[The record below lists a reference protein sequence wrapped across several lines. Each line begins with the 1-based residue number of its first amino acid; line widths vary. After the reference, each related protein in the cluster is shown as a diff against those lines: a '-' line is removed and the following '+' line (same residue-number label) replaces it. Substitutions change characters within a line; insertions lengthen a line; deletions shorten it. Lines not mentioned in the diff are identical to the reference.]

1 MFEVPRWRIFK
12 MHGHPVYLE
21 AWFFVL
27 VAYFAFS
34 NVRTSDDLLSGLLWA
49 PILFISVLW
58 HEYGHALAI
67 DKFGYGKSMIILQGL
82 GGVTVNQGRSH
93 TPPGQSIVIS
103 LAGPAFSFSLTVVF
117 GLIALF
123 AQPTGL
129 GGEFVSQMAMANL
142 VWTIFNLIPI
152 FPMDGGNVM
161 RSVLQKFM
169 KNTRRAW
176 EVTAWIS
183 LFLVAALVI
192 ASFTFFKQ
200 GLLFTLI
207 LVFVLAMPNI
217 QVLKAARAQ

>member
-1 MFEVPRWRIFK
+1 MFDVPRWRIFK

-34 NVRTSDDLLSGLLWA
+34 NVRTSEDLLSGLLWA

-67 DKFGYGKSMIILQGL
+67 DKFGYGKSMIVLQGL
-82 GGVTVNQGRSH
+82 GGVTVNQGRAH

-117 GLIALF
+117 GLIALIVK
-123 AQPTGL
+123 PTGL
-129 GGEFVSQMAMANL
+129 VGEFVSWMAMANL
-142 VWTIFNLIPI
+142 AWTVFNLIPI

-183 LFLVAALVI
+183 LFLVAALVV
-192 ASFTFFKQ
+192 ASFTFLQ
-200 GLLFTLI
+200 QSLLFTLI